1 MIEFSR
7 HARIKEACWA
17 VIPAAGGGTRMGAD
31 RPKQYLPL
39 AGKTVIRHVLERFS
53 RHPSISG
60 MVVALAAGDEYWE
73 SQSRPRGKPLLTVT
87 GGVERCDSVL
97 NALRL
102 LAGHARPQDW
112 ILVHDAARPCL
123 RGRDLDRLI
132 RVLAGHSVGGLLG
145 VPVADTLKRVEDG
158 NGLISDT
165 LDRTGVWRAL
175 TPQMFRLGEL
185 TAAIEAAIGAGVRVT
200 DEASAM
206 ERAGYRPLMVEGSA
220 DNIKITTPGD
230 LAFAE
235 SLLASRGPELY

>member
-1 MIEFSR
+1 M
-7 HARIKEACWA
+7 
-17 VIPAAGGGTRMGAD
+17 IPAAGGGTRMGAD

-39 AGKTVIRHVLERFS
+39 AGKTVIRHVLERFG
-53 RHPSISG
+53 RHPAISG
-60 MVVALAAGDEYWE
+60 VVVALADRDEYWE

-87 GGVERCDSVL
+87 GGAERCYSVL

-102 LAGHARPQDW
+102 LAGHARPEDW
-112 ILVHDAARPCL
+112 VLVHDAARPCL

-132 RVLAGHSVGGLLG
+132 RMLAEHPVGGLLG

-158 NGLISDT
+158 NGLVSAT

-175 TPQMFRLGEL
+175 TPQMFRLGVL
-185 TAAIEAAIGAGVRVT
+185 TAAIEAAIDAGMRVT

-206 ERAGYRPLMVEGSA
+206 ERAGHRPRMIEGSA

-235 SLLASRGPELY
+235 SLLASRGHEEY